1 MRSIRAGCRI
11 VNDRGVVVQ
20 HRYYRIK
27 QLTDKFMNVVTYVW
41 LTLTVLVLIGLVVC
55 GILYLKEHIA

>member
-1 MRSIRAGCRI
+1 MVR
-11 VNDRGVVVQ
+11 

-41 LTLTVLVLIGLVVC
+41 LTLTVLVLIALMVC